1 MSTGTDWAP
10 PEEFDDY
17 VIDRP
22 LGSGRVGKVY
32 LAQDAV
38 LARPVAVK
46 FIAEMEP
53 DSETRQRFLLEARA
67 VARIHH
73 PNVIAIYRVGELDQK
88 PYIITEFVRG
98 QTLDKLERPLPRDQ
112 LLPITV
118 ALARGLAAAH
128 RRGVVHGDI
137 KPGNAIQ
144 SEDGITKLLD
154 FGLAAMV
161 EDSGG
166 FAGGTQPGATRG
178 TPGISGTP
186 DYMAPEI
193 WLGEPADRR
202 SDVYSL
208 GAVIYEMASGHTPF
222 HDIASLSDL
231 MRVVQDRDAPSLSGA
246 AGVDAR
252 LAAVVDRCLSRDPE
266 KRFASADE
274 LRDALENLERSGTT
288 AQMPGGNPYRG
299 LRAFESD
306 HRALFFGRDQEIGT
320 VIDRLR
326 AESFVL
332 VTGGS
337 GSGKSSLCRAGVLPA
352 VGDGALAGGRT
363 WTWAQLLPGRRPM
376 RALAA
381 ALAGALELD
390 ENAAAELLVDR
401 AAIRDALRAA
411 LGEERGLVLFVDQLE
426 EMVTL
431 ADAEEAS
438 ATERALARLST
449 GVPGL
454 RLLAAARSDY
464 LGRLAAL
471 PALGD
476 DLQRALFF
484 LRPLGPDRIRE
495 VIVGPAQ
502 ATGIGFETE
511 ALVDQLVDTT
521 GEAEGSLPLLQFALA
536 ELWEARDVERGLVTA
551 AELEAMG
558 GVAGALSRHADQ
570 VVGSLP
576 PGQAAAAQR
585 ILTRLVTAEGTR
597 ARRSEAELTAGD
609 ATAGAALD
617 TLVRGRLLVAH
628 EGDEGSAYELAH
640 EGLVR
645 GWDTLRRWLIQDA
658 DQHLVR
664 ERVEQ
669 AVAEWQRLNRSRDAL
684 WGARQLDEAIRVR
697 REDLGEAERTFL
709 DRSRRTLARR
719 RWTRRGLVAA
729 APLAVVLIYVGVQAQ
744 NRIAVANRV
753 ASRSAEAR
761 AALVAARDRQTASD
775 AAREQAFGLYREARM
790 PEAESTWASSLT
802 LGGEGLRG
810 LVDASRLYEVALAQD
825 PSRDDVRDHLG
836 ETLYERA
843 VLAERDGRR
852 ATMDELLQ
860 RLRLY
865 DPHGR
870 WQKAWQTPMRLDL
883 TTRPAGAR
891 VSLAHYK
898 DVEGRLQLENRR
910 TLGESPRAGIELEPG
925 SYLITV
931 EADGR
936 HPVRYPL
943 MARRGASERLSID
956 LPAVAQVPAGY
967 AYIPPGPFLFG
978 SAADEEVRRG
988 FFSATPIHER
998 QTAGFLMGLHEV
1010 TYADWIAYVDQLS
1023 EMERRQ
1029 RELRMEA
1036 HVSGKGGLRLD
1047 RGADGVWTLH
1057 YQPMGH
1063 DYTARWG
1070 QPFRY
1075 NERKRRASQD
1085 WGLLPVTAVTV
1096 ADAEAYASWLDRT
1109 RKVPGARLC
1118 TEAEWERGSRGA
1130 DGRIYPAGNALSPE
1144 DANVNETYG
1153 KDPNAMGPD
1162 QVGSYPQSNSP
1173 FGLAD
1178 MSGNV
1183 FEWTTSVLVPGNYV
1197 VRGGSY
1203 FYDLKTAQLAN
1214 RNEAS
1219 PTVRDVSVG
1228 FRVCAPL
1235 AIAP

>member
-1 MSTGTDWAP
+1 MSTGTEWAP

-53 DSETRQRFLLEARA
+53 DSATRQRFLLEARA

-98 QTLDKLERPLPRDQ
+98 QTLDKLDRPLARDQ
-112 LLPITV
+112 LLPIAV

-178 TPGISGTP
+178 AAGISGTP

-208 GAVIYEMASGHTPF
+208 GAVIYEMATGHTPF
-222 HDIASLSDL
+222 HDIASMSDL
-231 MRVVQDRDAPSLSGA
+231 MRVVQERDAPSLAGA
-246 AGVDAR
+246 PGVDPR
-252 LAAVVDRCLSRDPE
+252 LAAVVDRCLARDAE
-266 KRFASADE
+266 RRFASADE
-274 LRDALENLERSGTT
+274 LRDALENLERTGAV

-306 HRALFFGRDQEIGT
+306 HRALFFGRAQEIGT

-352 VGDGALAGGRT
+352 AGDGALGGGRT
-363 WTWAQLLPGRRPM
+363 WTSVQLLPGRRPM
-376 RALAA
+376 RALAG
-381 ALAGALELD
+381 ALASALDID
-390 ENAAAELLVDR
+390 ETAASELLIDR
-401 AAIRDALRAA
+401 TAMRDALRAS

-426 EMVTL
+426 ELLTL

-454 RLLAAARSDY
+454 RLLAAARSDF

-495 VIVGPAQ
+495 VIAGPAQ
-502 ATGIGFETE
+502 ATGIGFESE
-511 ALVDQLVDTT
+511 SLVDQLVDTT

-536 ELWEARDVERGLVTA
+536 ELWEARDVERGLITA

-597 ARRSEAELTAGD
+597 ARRSEAELTGGD
-609 ATAGAALD
+609 ASARATLD
-617 TLVRGRLLVAH
+617 ILVRGRLLVAH

-640 EGLVR
+640 EVLLR
-645 GWDTLRRWLIQDA
+645 GWATLRRWLIEDA

-669 AVAEWQRLNRSRDAL
+669 AAAEWQRLNRSRDAL
-684 WGARQLDEAIRVR
+684 WGARQLDEITRVR
-697 REDLGEAERTFL
+697 QEDLGEIERGFL
-709 DRSRRTLARR
+709 DLSRRALTRR

-744 NRIAVANRV
+744 NRIAVAGRV
-753 ASRSAEAR
+753 ASRSAQAR
-761 AALVAARDRQTASD
+761 VVLEAARSKGVASE
-775 AAREQAFGLYREARM
+775 AAREQAFALYREARM
-790 PEAESTWASSLT
+790 PEAEATWATSLA
-802 LGGEGLRG
+802 LGTEGLRD
-810 LVDASRLYEVALAQD
+810 LVDAARLYEVALAQD

-836 ETLYERA
+836 EVLYDRA
-843 VLAERDGRR
+843 VLADRDGRR
-852 ATMDELLQ
+852 AQMDELLQ

-865 DPHGR
+865 DPNGT
-870 WQKAWQTPMRLDL
+870 WQKAWRTPMRLDL
-883 TTRPAGAR
+883 AATPDGAR
-891 VSLAHYK
+891 VSVARYK
-898 DVEGRLQLENRR
+898 DVDGRFLIEGRR
-910 TLGESPRAGIELEPG
+910 TLGAAPLAAVELEPG
-925 SYLITV
+925 SYLLTI

-936 HPVRYPL
+936 YPVRYPL
-943 MARRGASERLSID
+943 VARRGASERVDIV
-956 LPAVAQVPAGY
+956 LPASTQVPKGY
-967 AYIPPGPFLFG
+967 TYIPPGTFLFG

-998 QTAGFLMGLHEV
+998 RTAGFLIGINEV
-1010 TYADWIAYVDQLS
+1010 TYGEWIIYMDQLS
-1023 EMERRQ
+1023 EAERRE
-1029 RELRMEA
+1029 RALRIEA

-1057 YQPMGH
+1057 YQPMGN

-1070 QPFRY
+1070 EPFRY
-1075 NERKRRASQD
+1075 QERKRRAEQD
-1085 WGLLPVTAVTV
+1085 WGVLPVTGVTV
-1096 ADAEAYASWLDRT
+1096 PDAEAYAAWLDRT
-1109 RKVPGARLC
+1109 GKLPGARLC
-1118 TEAEWERGSRGA
+1118 TEAEWERGARGA
-1130 DGRIYPAGNALSPE
+1130 DGRIFPAGSVLSPE
-1144 DANVNETYG
+1144 DANVDETYG

-1162 QVGSYPQSNSP
+1162 QVGSYPQSSSP

-1183 FEWTTSVLVPGNYV
+1183 FEWTTSVLEAKSYV

-1235 AIAP
+1235 TVAH